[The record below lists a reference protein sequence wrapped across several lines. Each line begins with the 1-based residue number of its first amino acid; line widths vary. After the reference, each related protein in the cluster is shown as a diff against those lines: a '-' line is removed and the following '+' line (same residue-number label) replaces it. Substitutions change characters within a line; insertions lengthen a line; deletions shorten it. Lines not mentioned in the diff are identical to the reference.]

1 MYKEN
6 TIRDSMHCHIY
17 STVLYC
23 IVCVITILSIGRH
36 VKRARCRH
44 GMAHPRVAN
53 GGEVL
58 QIWG

>member
-17 STVLYC
+17 STVLYSY
-23 IVCVITILSIGRH
+23 VITILSIGRH

-44 GMAHPRVAN
+44 GMAHPRVSN

-58 QIWG
+58 QLWA